1 MLIQNKKP
9 HMNIDLRYWLGAN
22 LGTNDTVSTVILIG
36 ITMVG
41 VAVVWWLSK
50 KILIAVIPLLTAKTT
65 TLWDDIVF
73 NKRILQ
79 SLATLI
85 PAMVLYYVLP
95 LLFQGSSGVLPYIL
109 GATDIIVVLVSVW
122 IISSFFTSIN
132 EILSQKDSYKD
143 KPIGSLTQLAKILTY
158 SIGTILI
165 ISTLISRSPVYLLSG
180 LGAIAAVILLVFKDS
195 ILGFVASIQLSAN
208 NMVQVGDWVTVP
220 NYGADGDVLE
230 INLTTIKVQNF
241 DLTITTIPTYA
252 FISDSFTN
260 WRGMQQSQ
268 GRRIKRGI
276 HIKMNTIG
284 FCDESML
291 DRFQKMTLISD
302 YIAERKEEI
311 EAYNAQHSIDTSI
324 LLNGRNMTN
333 VGVFKVYIEKYLQA
347 NPYLNKDMMIMVRQL
362 PSSEIG
368 LPLEVYAFSKSKEW
382 KVYETVMADIFDH
395 ILSVVPYFD
404 LQLFENPA
412 GSDFREFLKR

>member
-1 MLIQNKKP
+1 MD
-9 HMNIDLRYWLGAN
+9 IDLKHWLGAN
-22 LGTNDTVSTVILIG
+22 LGTNDIASTAILIG
-36 ITMVG
+36 IAMVG
-41 VAVVWWLSK
+41 VLAVWWLSK
-50 KILIAVIPLLTAKTT
+50 KTLIAVIPKLTAKTV
-65 TLWDDIVF
+65 TLWDDIIF

-85 PAMVLYYVLP
+85 PALVLDHVLP
-95 LLFQGSSGVLPYIL
+95 MLFDASSGVLPYIVA
-109 GATDIIVVLVSVW
+109 ATDIIVILVSVW
-122 IISSFFTSIN
+122 IITSFFNSIN
-132 EILSQKDSYKD
+132 EILSQKDKYKD

-158 SIGTILI
+158 SVGAILI
-165 ISTLISRSPVYLLSG
+165 ISTLISRSPIFLLSG

-260 WRGMQQSQ
+260 WRGMQLSQ

-276 HIKMNTIG
+276 YIKMNTVD

-291 DRFQKMTLISD
+291 DRFQKIELISD

-311 EAYNAQHSIDTSI
+311 EAYNTQNNIDTST
-324 LLNGRNMTN
+324 LVNGRNMTN
-333 VGVFKVYIEKYLQA
+333 IGVFKVYVEKYLQA
-347 NPYLNKDMMIMVRQL
+347 NPNINTEMMIMVRQL
-362 PSSEIG
+362 PSSEVG

-412 GSDFREFLKR
+412 GSDFREFLKG